1 MELEAA
7 FIEWLRAE
15 GHEPSEGVDAFFDG
29 SEFVRTQ
36 SVIIDDSEKAQ
47 VIADA
52 RRYLRQRSKD
62 PTFAGQFPQV
72 HLCTDPQGRPVR
84 YTVTVTLADEGAEW
98 TGRVWGQDGYRGEI
112 HGAGSGSHQNYM
124 ELARSHVE
132 AQIQTPGHLAQGEH

>member
-15 GHEPSEGVDAFFDG
+15 GHEPSEGVDAFFDR
-29 SEFVRTQ
+29 SEFVRTRAML
-36 SVIIDDSEKAQ
+36 IDDSEKEQ
-47 VIADA
+47 VIGDA

-72 HLCTDPQGRPVR
+72 HVCTGPQGRTLR
-84 YTVTVTLADEGAEW
+84 YTLTVTLADDGAEW
-98 TGRVWGQDGYRGEI
+98 IGRVWDEDGYRGEI

-132 AQIQTPGHLAQGEH
+132 AQILAPGNLARSER